1 MLPKTAWAL
10 ALSFALS
17 ALAAGM
23 QTEPALAAA
32 AATKEAPQ
40 PGKLEQI
47 IPGHYMYSNG
57 ARISGIIATS
67 EGVVVLDAL
76 SNEAMAK
83 DERRLIQEQIRLPVK
98 YLISGTYHNNYAL
111 GNIAYQDAVRIGHE
125 NYKTDLIAQM
135 KMDNRP
141 QAQQQMILPHLT
153 FRDRMTITLGG
164 KEIQILY
171 LGRAHTRGDAAV
183 FVPQDRIVY
192 LSEIFFDGRFPFG
205 DDAYVEWITTID
217 NALKLEA
224 DIFVPGQGP
233 SMVAANP
240 RMSRDALMRARAV
253 LVNFRDNV
261 QREIMRGAT
270 EEQAVAAIQLPEY
283 RTMVGYDQQ
292 RAVLVRRM
300 YQDLK
305 GQIR

>member
-1 MLPKTAWAL
+1 
-10 ALSFALS
+10 
-17 ALAAGM
+17 
-23 QTEPALAAA
+23 
-32 AATKEAPQ
+32 
-40 PGKLEQI
+40 
-47 IPGHYMYSNG
+47 
-57 ARISGIIATS
+57 
-67 EGVVVLDAL
+67 
-76 SNEAMAK
+76 
-83 DERRLIQEQIRLPVK
+83 
-98 YLISGTYHNNYAL
+98 
-111 GNIAYQDAVRIGHE
+111 VRIGHE
-125 NYKTDLIAQM
+125 NYKTDLLAQM

-141 QAQQQMILPHLT
+141 QAQQQMILPHIT

-205 DDAYVEWITTID
+205 DDAYVEWIATID

-233 SMVAANP
+233 SQVASSP
-240 RMSRDALMRARAV
+240 RMSREALMRARAV

-292 RAVLVRRM
+292 RPVLVRRM

>member
-17 ALAAGM
+17 ALAADM
-23 QTEPALAAA
+23 QTEPAFAAA

-47 IPGHYMYSNG
+47 IPGHYVYSNG
-57 ARISGIIATS
+57 ARLSGVIATS
-67 EGVVVLDAL
+67 EGVVVLDSL

-83 DERRLIQEQIRLPVK
+83 DERRLIQEQIRLPVR
-98 YLISGTYHNNYAL
+98 YLVSGTYHNNYAL

-125 NYKTDLIAQM
+125 NYKIDLIAQM

-141 QAQQQMILPHLT
+141 AAQQQMILPHMT

-233 SMVAANP
+233 SMIASNP

-292 RAVLVRRM
+292 RPVLVRRM